1 MSIEEVIVEISEPKE
16 YDPPDFSQKINAFE
30 EYITELNKIRFLSL
44 DVRHIAA
51 VCDAKFTGIS
61 AILSKILI
69 ELKQING
76 FRRSDGSNKSKT
88 RLTRKP
94 KRKSMKQR

>member
-16 YDPPDFSQKINAFE
+16 YDPPDFSQNINAFE
-30 EYITELNKIRFLSL
+30 EYITELNKIRFLSP
-44 DVRHIAA
+44 VRHIAA
-51 VCDAKFTGIS
+51 VCDVKFTGIS

-76 FRRSDGSNKSKT
+76 SRRSDGSNKSKT

>member
-44 DVRHIAA
+44 DNRHIAA

-76 FRRSDGSNKSKT
+76 SRRSDGSKT

>member
-1 MSIEEVIVEISEPKE
+1 MSIEEVNLEISERKE
-16 YDPPDFSQKINAFE
+16 YDPPGLRENINAFE
-30 EYITELNKIRFLSL
+30 QYITELNKIRFLSH

-69 ELKQING
+69 ELKKINES
-76 FRRSDGSNKSKT
+76 RRSDGSNKSKT
-88 RLTRKP
+88 RLTIKP